1 MQVFLNGRR
10 QEIDENVSVEEFLKK
25 LSLDPRLV
33 AVEINENIVK
43 KKDYGV
49 AKLNENDKVEIVHLV
64 GGGMETKSLV
74 IVESPAK
81 ANTISKLLGNNYRVS
96 SSMGHIMDLPK
107 ERMGVEIEK
116 DFQPQYTIIPGKRK
130 IVSQLKKEAATV
142 NTIYLAPDPDREGE
156 AISWHLFN
164 LLGKD
169 KRVFRVIFHEIT
181 RYALVEAFKNPG
193 NIDLKKVDAQI
204 ARRILDRIVGYSLS
218 PLLWRKVGRGL
229 SAGRVQSV
237 AVRLIVERE
246 REIKA
251 FVPQE
256 YWEIEAEL
264 QKLQTTDFR
273 PETTGH
279 RPEELKFIAKLEK
292 IEGKKPEIKNKQ
304 AAEAI
309 VQEIRPLTFIVSD
322 IQKKEKKRFPQA
334 PFTTSKLQQEAFN
347 KLHFP
352 AQKTM
357 RIAQQLYEGLE
368 IGKEGSVGLITY
380 MRTDSVLISDEAMKE
395 VRIYISDNFG
405 KEFLPETPN
414 RYKSKKL
421 AQEAHEA
428 IRPTLPLRR
437 PETLR
442 DFLNSDQLKLYT
454 LIWNKFL
461 ASQMNPAIFL
471 NTTVDISAT
480 AKFLFRASG
489 SILLFP
495 GFLTIYNLEEE
506 DEEEKPIQIPEL
518 TKDEVLKL
526 LDLIPSQHFTK
537 PPSRYTDASLVKA
550 LEEYGIGRP
559 STYAPIIQ
567 TIVTRTYVKRQGGY
581 FIPTELGSVV
591 TELLMNSFPKIL
603 DLEFTAKM
611 EEELDE
617 IEEGK
622 QEWTN
627 VLHRFYNPFKADLAA
642 ANVNMK
648 KIKTEQTPTS
658 EVCNVCGRPMV
669 IKWGRHGRFLSC
681 SGFPKC
687 KNAKPI
693 STGVKCPQEDCDG
706 ELIERRAKT
715 GRTFYGCTNYPKC
728 KFLSRRLPKTEEE
741 KENGPLY

>member
-1 MQVFLNGRR
+1 MG
-10 QEIDENVSVEEFLKK
+10 
-25 LSLDPRLV
+25 
-33 AVEINENIVK
+33 A
-43 KKDYGV
+43 
-49 AKLNENDKVEIVHLV
+49 
-64 GGGMETKSLV
+64 KSLV

-81 ANTISKLLGNNYRVS
+81 ANTINKLLGNNFRVC

-107 ERMGVEIEK
+107 ERMGIEIENNFK
-116 DFQPQYTIIPGKRK
+116 PQYTIIPGKKK
-130 IVSQLKKEAATV
+130 IVTQLKKEAAAA

-156 AISWHLFN
+156 AISWHLSN
-164 LLGKD
+164 LFGKG
-169 KRVFRVIFHEIT
+169 KKVFRVIFHEIT
-181 RYALVEAFKNPG
+181 RYALTEAFKNLG
-193 NIDLKKVDAQI
+193 DIDLKKVDAQI

-246 REIKA
+246 REINL
-251 FVPQE
+251 FIPQE

-264 QKLQTTDFR
+264 QK
-273 PETTGH
+273 PETRTQKPG
-279 RPEELKFIAKLEK
+279 EGKFIAKLEK
-292 IEGKKPEIKNKQ
+292 IDGKKPEIKNKDE
-304 AAEAI
+304 AEAF
-309 VQEIRPLTFIVSD
+309 VEEIRPQTFIVTD
-322 IQKKEKKRFPQA
+322 IQKKEKRRLPQA

-347 KLHFP
+347 RLHFP

-357 RIAQQLYEGLE
+357 RTAQQLYEGLE

-380 MRTDSVLISDEAMKE
+380 MRTDSVQISDEAIKE
-395 VRIYISDNFG
+395 VRKYILDNFG

-428 IRPTLPLRR
+428 IRPTLPLRK

-442 DFLNSDQLKLYT
+442 DYLTSDQLKLYT

-461 ASQMNPAIFL
+461 ASQMNPAVFL
-471 NTTVDISAT
+471 VTTVDISASP
-480 AKFLFRASG
+480 KFLFRASG
-489 SILLFP
+489 SILLFA
-495 GFLTIYNLEEE
+495 GFLTVYNLGEES
-506 DEEEKPIQIPEL
+506 EEEKPAHIPEL

-526 LDLIPSQHFTK
+526 LDLIPSQHWTK

-567 TIVTRTYVKRQGGY
+567 TIVTRNYVKRQGGY

-622 QEWTN
+622 EEWRN
-627 VLHRFYNPFKADLAA
+627 VLHRFYNPFKEDLEAA
-642 ANVNMK
+642 QINMK

-658 EVCNVCGRPMV
+658 EICNMCGRPMV

-687 KNAKPI
+687 RNAKPI

-706 ELIERRAKT
+706 ELIERRTKT
-715 GRTFYGCTNYPKC
+715 GRIFYGCTNYPKC
-728 KFLSRRLPKTEEE
+728 KFLSRRLPKNEEQ